1 MIPRW
6 RRERR
11 RRSRHAGD
19 SSMWKAPRENSRGR
33 GGPTMWNPWDSRME
47 TLKGRRAWRVS
58 FWGGGQRGNALP
70 EAAASVIERLDL
82 RVWLPAKAESPADA
96 IGRKELDIMMSACE
110 HQDVRTTLTL
120 DDDVA
125 KSLKKEMRRS
135 GTTSL
140 KAVVNHFLRLGLM
153 VSGREERKPFVV
165 QPRSLGLP
173 DGL

>member
-1 MIPRW
+1 
-6 RRERR
+6 
-11 RRSRHAGD
+11 
-19 SSMWKAPRENSRGR
+19 
-33 GGPTMWNPWDSRME
+33 
-47 TLKGRRAWRVS
+47 
-58 FWGGGQRGNALP
+58 
-70 EAAASVIERLDL
+70 
-82 RVWLPAKAESPADA
+82 
-96 IGRKELDIMMSACE
+96 MMSTCE

-173 DGL
+173 DGLSYDNVEDLLEALEGTAHK